1 MMLMTGVAALAAA
14 VPSPHAAADPEVPGQ
29 PVNPGA
35 PSDAAP
41 GNVIF
46 ADDFDGP
53 AGAPPDF
60 SKWTVVEIGRASCRE
75 RVL

>member
-35 PSDAAP
+35 PSTEAGA
-41 GNVIF
+41 GNIIF

-53 AGAPPDF
+53 AGAPPDL
-60 SKWTVVEIGRASCRE
+60 SRWRSPGCPPAPQRSST
-75 RVL
+75 